1 MAYVVKVDN
10 DYIAEGNNYIVQ
22 GISYVPIT
30 SRITEA
36 KVYNDY
42 NSACRGSNRRG
53 ENMRGS
59 KIRIIDLGEYK

>member
-10 DYIAEGNNYIVQ
+10 DYIAEGDNYIVQ
-22 GISYVPIT
+22 GLSYVPIT

-36 KVYNDY
+36 KVYSDY
-42 NSACRGSNRRG
+42 NSACRGSNRKG

-59 KIRIIDLGEYK
+59 KICVIHLGEYE